1 MKSLLAQSQLKI
13 QPTNRRPSLRIIVG
27 ITGGIAAYKSPA
39 VIRAFT
45 ELGHDVQALPTQNA
59 LRFIGATTLEAI
71 SHNAIDPDLF
81 TDVESVKHIALA
93 KNLDL
98 IVVAPATASFIARYA
113 AGIADDLLMNVLL
126 ATKARVVIA
135 PAMHTE
141 MWEHPATKHNIQTL
155 RNRGV
160 VVVEPGVGRLTGDD
174 TGVGRL
180 AETEDIVKQAL
191 SKDITNDLE
200 GLSFLVIAGGT
211 REPIDSVRYIGN
223 RSSGKQGLALARA
236 VKNRGGSVSLL
247 AINLE
252 QDLSSFTDVHT
263 AQTAAEVERIANQI
277 ASGFDVVLM
286 PAAIG
291 DFRVEEINPG
301 KLHRSSESDL
311 NLHLV
316 ANPDILANLSTLV
329 GSADR
334 PLLVGFA
341 AHAAK
346 QERSSLRDAA
356 LEKLES
362 KNVDVIVANDISDG
376 SVFDSD
382 ENSVLIVSKHEQLAT
397 SGTKVDVANAILD
410 FIEPMLKSY

>member
-1 MKSLLAQSQLKI
+1 M
-13 QPTNRRPSLRIIVG
+13 RIIVG

-45 ELGHDVQALPTQNA
+45 ELGHDVHALPTQNA

-93 KNLDL
+93 QNVDL

-126 ATKARVVIA
+126 ATKAKVVLA

-141 MWEHPATKHNIQTL
+141 MWEHPATRQNIQTL

-160 VVVEPGVGRLTGDD
+160 EIVEPGVGRLTGDD

-180 AETEDIVKQAL
+180 AETEDIVKVAL
-191 SKDITNDLE
+191 NQDASADLV
-200 GLSFLVIAGGT
+200 GHSFLVIAGGT

-236 VKNRGGSVSLL
+236 IKNRGGSVSLL

-252 QDLSSFTDVHT
+252 QDLSDFADVHR
-263 AQTAAEVERIANQI
+263 AQTAAEVEKTTNQI

-301 KLHRSSESDL
+301 KLHRSTDPDL
-311 NLHLV
+311 NLKLV
-316 ANPDILANLSTLV
+316 ANPDILGNLSSLLV
-329 GSADR
+329 KGNR

-346 QERSSLRDAA
+346 HEISTLKEAA
-356 LEKLES
+356 LAKLDS
-362 KNVDVIVANDISDG
+362 KNVDVVVANDISDG
-376 SVFDSD
+376 SVFDAD
-382 ENSVLIVSKHEQLAT
+382 ENSVLIVSKHEQQAKA
-397 SGTKVDVANAILD
+397 GTKDAVANAVLD
-410 FIEPMLKSY
+410 FIKPMLERL